1 MSTLNIVISGQV
13 VRENSAN
20 LKAFWGGFVNIQKSI
35 PDVENLNI
43 FAHSWNPEMDD
54 VVSSVYAPKKLH
66 SEKQP
71 NFSSSYMPVIQPV
84 NKFEQG
90 LKRSESIWNRIS
102 PQSLI
107 GISQSRS
114 KAISLLES
122 DQRNQDEWVVATRW
136 DQGLTGSKDVNTII
150 ADPSLSP
157 DYFYLAYYP
166 EVDEGYA
173 DMWFYT
179 SVKHA
184 TVFKQYGAYIF
195 DSLSGKNDFFDRF
208 TETGWPLAKI
218 KEPTSRVRRKIEQI
232 SIPLAYRSLDF
243 VTRKVQENS
252 KLELKLKGVRQRV
265 EKYHKRPFFTGEN
278 SFEAIEGIHVTYP
291 NYQALN
297 IHAMLKSFCIDSG
310 LRDSIRFLHIEDF
323 ENQQVGR
330 LINPI
335 DFAYVIYSH
344 SSFSDCWEMAIGQA
358 KDCLPK
364 NCGKIYL
371 ISDDSEETQRQF
383 EQLESSEEVSLLLYS
398 NEDNYTKRV
407 SKCLKQVNAEFD
419 YVYFVHEDMP
429 PVSSID
435 AMYLNAMLHYLNNG
449 NEFYI
454 KLVDTSYVDKKEE
467 HTSFPGLVKNS
478 GGYSF
483 SVQPSLMKLEDV
495 IPFYDAFDEDIYS
508 LERLVIESNF
518 VFSSVKG
525 SEKVGKYLLINEHFP
540 HVATAILKG
549 KWCTDE
555 WPEEIR
561 YLANKYDIDLSLRGE
576 VNA

>member
-1 MSTLNIVISGQV
+1 MNTLNIVISGQV
-13 VRENSAN
+13 VRENSTN
-20 LKAFWGGFVNIQKSI
+20 LKAFWGGFINIQKSI
-35 PDVENLNI
+35 PDFENINV
-43 FAHSWNPEMDD
+43 FAHSWNPEVDE
-54 VVSSVYAPKKLH
+54 VVTRVYAPKKLN

-71 NFSSSYMPVIQPV
+71 NFSSSYMPVIQPT
-84 NKFEQG
+84 NKFELG
-90 LKRSESIWNRIS
+90 LKRSESIWSRIS

-114 KAISLLES
+114 KAISLLEA
-122 DQRNQDEWVVATRW
+122 DHRNDDEWVIATRW

-150 ADPSLSP
+150 ADQSLSR

-184 TVFKQYGAYIF
+184 MTFKHYGAYIF
-195 DSLSGKNDFFDRF
+195 DCLSGKNDYFDRF
-208 TETGWPLAKI
+208 TKTGWPLAML
-218 KEPTSRVRRKIEQI
+218 KEPTSKIRSKIEQL
-232 SIPLAYRSLDF
+232 SILVAYKSLDF
-243 VTRKVQENS
+243 LTRKVQDNS
-252 KLELKLKGVRQRV
+252 KLELKLKGARQRV
-265 EKYHKRPFFTGEN
+265 EKFHKRPFFTGEN
-278 SFEAIEGIHVTYP
+278 SYDVIEGTHVTYP

-297 IHAMLKSFCIDSG
+297 IHAMLKSFCFDSG
-310 LRDSIRFLHIEDF
+310 LRDSIRFLHIDDF
-323 ENQQVGR
+323 ENQKVGR

-344 SSFSDCWEMAIGQA
+344 SSFSDCWELAIGQA
-358 KDCLPK
+358 KECLPK

-371 ISDDSEETQRQF
+371 ISDDSEETEFRF
-383 EQLESSEEVSLLLYS
+383 AQLENSENISLLRYQ
-398 NEDNYTKRV
+398 NEENYTKRV
-407 SKCLKQVNAEFD
+407 SSCLNQVNADFD

-429 PVSSID
+429 PISPVDGI
-435 AMYLNAMLHYLNNG
+435 YLNTMLHFLNNS

-454 KLVDTSYVDKKEE
+454 KLVDTSFVDKKEE
-467 HTSFPGLVKNS
+467 HLSFPGLVKNS

-483 SVQPSLMKLEDV
+483 SVQPSLMKLEDT
-495 IPFYDAFDEDIYS
+495 IPFYEAFDEDIYS
-508 LERLVIESNF
+508 LERLIIESNF
-518 VFSSVKG
+518 TFSSVMG
-525 SEKVGKYLLINEHFP
+525 SRKIGKYLLANEHFP

-561 YLANKYDIDLSLRGE
+561 YLASKYNIDLSQRGE